1 MGTGPPFY
9 VVIRATRMSSRLQGK
24 GIEVP
29 SFLSYFKTLS
39 IGYDPE
45 DPEYWICFLGVNEC
59 CGRIMHQSIPAAPSA
74 PPPLPGLLRCI
85 CPPCQSRG
93 LGICKFFSARAP
105 GICQPRGHS
114 RAFDKH
120 AVSYQNI
127 TTQKVLLEKTQI
139 GSSVKDRNKL

>member
-59 CGRIMHQSIPAAPSA
+59 CEIIIHQSIPPAPR
-74 PPPLPGLLRCI
+74 PPPPPPI

-93 LGICKFFSARAP
+93 WDICKFYTAQGP
-105 GICQPRGHS
+105 GICQPPGHS
-114 RAFDKH
+114 RAFDTH
-120 AVSYQNI
+120 AASHQNI
-127 TTQKVLLEKTQI
+127 TAKKVLLEKKQI

>member
-1 MGTGPPFY
+1 MSNVYNWGHYILRLLMGTGPPFY

-45 DPEYWICFLGVNEC
+45 DPKYWICFLGVNEC

-74 PPPLPGLLRCI
+74 SPPSPGFCGAFARLVSPGGRAFANFSLPGR
-85 CPPCQSRG
+85 
-93 LGICKFFSARAP
+93 
-105 GICQPRGHS
+105 
-114 RAFDKH
+114 RAF
-120 AVSYQNI
+120 ANPGAIPELLTS
-127 TTQKVLLEKTQI
+127 TQFPI
-139 GSSVKDRNKL
+139 RI